1 MKYSIYLMLSMWR
14 FLKRGFPQ
22 IIQLLDIFEIEAH
35 GDLGI
40 TQFKK
45 H

>member
-1 MKYSIYLMLSMWR
+1 M
-14 FLKRGFPQ
+14 GFPQ
-22 IIQLLDIFEIEAH
+22 IIQPLDYFSIEAH
-35 GDLGI
+35 GDLKI